1 MIRIRKLV
9 FFNPLNLPFLVIQ
22 DYLLSCY
29 VAVHYYSRQWRQSS
43 FQFWPDDRKDQGV
56 DWLFYLFLQR
66 EDGISGIR
74 FASCKKIQ
82 PKKIYLGINKYL
94 IRLLVLSDN

>member
-1 MIRIRKLV
+1 MRKLV

-22 DYLLSCY
+22 GCLLSCY

-56 DWLFYLFLQR
+56 DWLFYLFLQH
-66 EDGISGIR
+66 EDGISDIR

-82 PKKIYLGINKYL
+82 PKKIYVGINKHP
-94 IRLLVLSDN
+94 IRFKEC